1 MPQKTENGS
10 TRIMEDFSEL
20 FTPAIAGVV
29 QFARRIPGF
38 AMLSQDDQATLLKVS
53 FPLNFFFPPAAFSFL
68 PFFLSGPVKKHP
80 GSPVF

>member
-1 MPQKTENGS
+1 
-10 TRIMEDFSEL
+10 MEDFSEL

-53 FPLNFFFPPAAFSFL
+53 FPSALHYSRSRRRRSLSVAVAAGEQQHEYQCYSLSPASR
-68 PFFLSGPVKKHP
+68 VM
-80 GSPVF
+80 

>member
-1 MPQKTENGS
+1 MTQACPFNPMPQKTENGS

-53 FPLNFFFPPAAFSFL
+53 FPSCSLLVAW
-68 PFFLSGPVKKHP
+68 
-80 GSPVF
+80 